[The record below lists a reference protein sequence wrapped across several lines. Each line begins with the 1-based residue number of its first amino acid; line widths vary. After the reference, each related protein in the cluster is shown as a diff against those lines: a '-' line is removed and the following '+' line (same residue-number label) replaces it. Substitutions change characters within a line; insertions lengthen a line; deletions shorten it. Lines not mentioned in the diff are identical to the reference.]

1 MSNVIT
7 IENTEMQIREYNGQR
22 VVTFKDIDIVHHRQN
37 GTSRKAFSRNKK
49 HLIEGEDFFRISR
62 NNSNETNSYGQN
74 NPNVTDRDIRN
85 IVIPNKGITVLT
97 ESGYLMIVKTFT
109 DDLSWQVQRQL
120 VNAYFKVKN
129 ELEQTDISDD
139 MEFSERKIP
148 VRTATTPVP
157 LQSSFYQ
164 RYRRKMDRVANRMNC
179 SSTYIYSKVLKRVN
193 ESYDLEKC
201 EKLFVKETGHAPK
214 YTMDLLTYFEEL
226 GEVGGEFVDRI
237 EEESIRRYGE

>member
-22 VVTFKDIDIVHHRQN
+22 VVTFKDIDTAHERKD
-37 GTSRKAFSRNKK
+37 GTSKAAFRRNKK
-49 HLIEGEDFFRISR
+49 HFLKGID
-62 NNSNETNSYGQN
+62 Y
-74 NPNVTDRDIRN
+74 VTVTRENFNGTLGTIGN
-85 IVIPNKGITVLT
+85 IPPKGITLFT

-129 ELEQTDISDD
+129 ELEQTAISDD
-139 MEFSERKIP
+139 VEFSERKIP

-179 SSTYIYSKVLKRVN
+179 SSTYIYSQVLKRVN

-214 YTMDLLTYFEEL
+214 YKMDLLTYFEEL

-237 EEESIRRYGE
+237 EEESIRRYGK